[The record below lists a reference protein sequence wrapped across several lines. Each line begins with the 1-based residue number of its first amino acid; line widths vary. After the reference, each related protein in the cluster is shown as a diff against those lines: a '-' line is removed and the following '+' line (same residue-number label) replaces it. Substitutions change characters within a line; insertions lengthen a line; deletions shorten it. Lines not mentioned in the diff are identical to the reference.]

1 MFKVLR
7 NGLLRYI
14 LHTCPNLWCN
24 SLFKVLR
31 NGLLRYILHTCPNL
45 WCNSCSNCYGMDCFG
60 TCFKIV
66 QSCNVIIS
74 LVRHISRYSS
84 ISLVNNITILY
95 SPSFCARS
103 WCFICILWWKKR
115 PRRIDPK
122 VPHHPPPPGM
132 LGIVDTHIP
141 PPARSIYLCSH
152 PIESVLSPTCLA
164 NFKASP
170 PRKMQSSV
178 LSFRVTDLFSG
189 KFLLHPG
196 KLTWN
201 LKITC
206 LKRKIIF
213 KTSHFWVPC

>member
-84 ISLVNNITILY
+84 ISLVINITILY

-122 VPHHPPPPGM
+122 VP
-132 LGIVDTHIP
+132 
-141 PPARSIYLCSH
+141 Y
-152 PIESVLSPTCLA
+152 
-164 NFKASP
+164 
-170 PRKMQSSV
+170 
-178 LSFRVTDLFSG
+178 
-189 KFLLHPG
+189 HPG
-196 KLTWN
+196 TPQVGHPQPPVERLAPQ
-201 LKITC
+201 
-206 LKRKIIF
+206 RRGIF
-213 KTSHFWVPC
+213 WDPTGWVPLEEYLTSWWFKPWPFWDGEFTWPFLRGYCKWPPTFGDQKVTAWIT